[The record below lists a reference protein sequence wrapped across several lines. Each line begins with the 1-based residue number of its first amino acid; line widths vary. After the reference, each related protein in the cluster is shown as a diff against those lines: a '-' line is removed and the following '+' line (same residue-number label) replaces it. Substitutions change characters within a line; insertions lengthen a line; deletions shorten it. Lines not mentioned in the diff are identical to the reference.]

1 MEEVFVNRVANS
13 GLETINLEDFY
24 PQGDRVQID
33 VKELLFMELVL
44 KEKDFRDW
52 VKNNDW
58 TQFSGKFVAV
68 YCSNDAIV
76 PTWAYMLIASKL
88 SGVAQKVVFGDLN
101 TLESILWQDA
111 IMNLDTN
118 IYKDKKVVIKGC
130 GDLPIS
136 AAAYTEISSKLIPV
150 VQSLMYGEPCST
162 VPVYKRKVN

>member
-1 MEEVFVNRVANS
+1 MEEVFVNRVTNS

-24 PQGDRVQID
+24 PQGDRVLID
-33 VKELLFMELVL
+33 VKDLLFMELVL

-58 TQFSGKFVAV
+58 TQYDGKFVAV

-88 SGVAQKVVFGDLN
+88 SGVAKKVVFGDLN
-101 TLESILWQDA
+101 ALESVLWKDALSELNIQDY
-111 IMNLDTN
+111 I
-118 IYKDKKVVIKGC
+118 DKKVVIKGC

-136 AAAYTEISSKLIPV
+136 AAAYTDISSKLIPV

-162 VPVYKRKVN
+162 VPVYKRKAN

>member
-24 PQGDRVQID
+24 PQGDRVKRD

-58 TQFSGKFVAV
+58 GQYEGKFVAV
-68 YCSNDAIV
+68 FCSNDAIV

-88 SGVAQKVVFGDLN
+88 SGVAKKVVFGDLN
-101 TLESILWQDA
+101 ALESVLWQDA
-111 IMNLDTN
+111 MSNLDIN
-118 IYKDKKVVIKGC
+118 NYIDKKVVIKGC

-136 AAAYTEISSKLIPV
+136 AAAYTDISSKLIPV

-162 VPVYKRKVN
+162 VPVYKRKTT